1 MKLFKRLKDLLKDN
15 REEIFITFD
24 NEYMY
29 YKRNDTIEEQLS
41 WDSVLEI
48 FVFKR
53 DLFSVDL
60 ICIGFRIDNE
70 GVYFEIDEE
79 MKGYKEL
86 ESFLITRFKDIKK
99 EWFTDVAFPA
109 FETNL
114 VSLWGEPLIER
125 IWEV

>member
-1 MKLFKRLKDLLKDN
+1 MKNLWGAPHSGDIRAKFR
-15 REEIFITFD
+15 
-24 NEYMY
+24 Y
-29 YKRNDTIEEQLS
+29 YKCDNKIEEKLS

-48 FVFKR
+48 FAFKR
-53 DLFSVDL
+53 DNFSVDL
-60 ICIGFRIDNE
+60 ICIGFRIDNK

-86 ESFLITRFKDIKK
+86 ESFLPTRFKNIEK

-114 VSLWGEPLIER
+114 VSLWGEPLIEK
-125 IWEV
+125 IWKI